1 MDIQKYIAYA
11 CACAKKY
18 CGVASRVGLDA
29 DDVFAEARLGL
40 VEAASRWEA
49 EKRDEGEFHP
59 YLAAV
64 VQGKVRLLLSRA
76 TGLNKHGASLRG
88 RLVRFADTLSKRVG
102 DLTNSDIA
110 KAAEELGASEGT
122 LRSAWERSVR
132 RRNISLDAPVG
143 DDADSASL
151 GEMFH
156 LPAKEVDG
164 RMYYMTPEQ
173 LLIAREEAKVRNHF
187 RQDPEVE
194 HQSLHFW
201 LGFIPKRHAQVLCH
215 RYLYHGR
222 RQPYPYR
229 SICSKRYGGV
239 AKSSGL
245 AMSPEEAK
253 ATEAEAIAI
262 LRGFARG
269 DFSGADFTEAVKS
282 VPETTI
288 REFMETLDD
297 GAARM
302 AVDYRLLKKFE
313 VVHRSPDGTVKS
325 VSVGKRPGLSV
336 VARTWR
342 KRLSAQAGRELSKGE
357 AEEEIRHRF
366 SDACR
371 DLAVLAGITPAH
383 PFVKER
389 EEVCLA

>member
-1 MDIQKYIAYA
+1 MAMDIQKHIAYA

-18 CGVASRVGLDA
+18 LGVASRVGLDA
-29 DDVFAEARLGL
+29 DDVFAEARLAL

-59 YLAAV
+59 YLAAQ
-64 VQGKVRLLLSRA
+64 VQGRVRWILSQA

-88 RLVRFADTLSKRVG
+88 RLVRFAESLKKSVG
-102 DLTNSDIA
+102 DLSDSDIA
-110 KAAEELGASEGT
+110 KAAKELGASEDT

-132 RRNISLDAPVG
+132 RHNVSLDAPVG

-151 GEMFH
+151 GEMFSF
-156 LPAKEVDG
+156 PAEKVDG

-173 LLIAREEAKVRNHF
+173 LLISRDEAKVRNRF

-194 HQSLHFW
+194 HELLYFW
-201 LGFIPKRHAQVLCH
+201 LGFIPKRHAQVLRH

-253 ATEAEAIAI
+253 AIEAEAIAT
-262 LRGFARG
+262 LREFARG
-269 DFSGADFTEAVKS
+269 DFSSADFTEAV
-282 VPETTI
+282 
-288 REFMETLDD
+288 
-297 GAARM
+297 RM
-302 AVDYRLLKKFE
+302 C
-313 VVHRSPDGTVKS
+313 P
-325 VSVGKRPGLSV
+325 RPPSGSL
-336 VARTWR
+336 
-342 KRLSAQAGRELSKGE
+342 
-357 AEEEIRHRF
+357 
-366 SDACR
+366 
-371 DLAVLAGITPAH
+371 
-383 PFVKER
+383 
-389 EEVCLA
+389 